1 MKILSFFYWTNELL
15 KNCHNCFTTQTIFFY
30 WTLEKNRLYFTEQMI
45 FYQTLEKNEILFT
58 EWTIFSNKLFKT
70 IVFYW
75 TMIFSTNLWK
85 KLSFLLLNKRLNSNK
100 LLQNEWFFLNKSFLK
115 IRGKTSKI
123 GHKNFIYFPLK
134 IVYFSQHKRNN
145 PKIFVGANKHNLGGG
160 GIFKK
165 GGTNDFQK
173 GREWFFKKIYTF
185 ALGESKWQKKS

>member
-1 MKILSFFYWTNELL
+1 M

-85 KLSFLLLNKRLNSNK
+85 NYRFFLLNKRLNSNK
-100 LLQNEWFFLNKSFLK
+100 LLQNEWFFLNKCFLK
-115 IRGKTSKI
+115 IRGKTSKV

-134 IVYFSQHKRNN
+134 IVYISQQINPDHIFFLCAYAFSS
-145 PKIFVGANKHNLGGG
+145 A
-160 GIFKK
+160 
-165 GGTNDFQK
+165 NDFQK
-173 GREWFFKKIYTF
+173 GGEWFSKKIYTF
-185 ALGESKWQKKS
+185 ALGESKWQKKNS